1 MDRKKITQ
9 QLLDDKKIVEYGG
22 QYFPNSPK
30 NPGTAKFAKIR
41 NMTSSEN
48 AVIVMGPAKSG
59 SHLAMSILD
68 ALGVDRAEEL
78 GVENGI
84 TPFPFEFQ
92 DRFWG

>member
-9 QLLDDKKIVEYGG
+9 QLLDEKKIVEYAG

-30 NPGTAKFAKIR
+30 NPGTAKFPKIR
-41 NMTSSEN
+41 NMTSSEH

-92 DRFWG
+92 DRF